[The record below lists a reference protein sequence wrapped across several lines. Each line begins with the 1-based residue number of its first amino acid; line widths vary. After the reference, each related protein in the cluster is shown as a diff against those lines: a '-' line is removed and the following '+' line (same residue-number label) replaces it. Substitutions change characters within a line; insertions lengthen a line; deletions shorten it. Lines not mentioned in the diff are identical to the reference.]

1 MSSPLYGVEL
11 FSPIMKLG
19 AWPYDALLTS
29 YSSAVKSAMS
39 QAALKY
45 SLQALAESA
54 DFQRRLLHV
63 WLEEPAELPERFVQA
78 RKYVVA
84 NPATVLTKPQAD
96 SMAAIYAIFRSFSG
110 PAFAEHWSEDAL
122 DSSPHWEAARRA
134 ALICLEAFGWP
145 AEQPPLD
152 VSSWRGLLSSLT
164 IGCARHEIGSAC
176 HSPKLCA
183 LC

>member
-1 MSSPLYGVEL
+1 
-11 FSPIMKLG
+11 
-19 AWPYDALLTS
+19 
-29 YSSAVKSAMS
+29 MS

-45 SLQALAESA
+45 SLQALAQSA

-78 RKYVVA
+78 RKHVVA
-84 NPATVLTKPQAD
+84 NPATVLTKSQTD

-110 PAFAEHWSEDAL
+110 PAFAEHWGDDAL

-152 VSSWRGLLSSLT
+152 VASYGEDFYP
-164 IGCARHEIGSAC
+164 A
-176 HSPKLCA
+176 
-183 LC
+183 